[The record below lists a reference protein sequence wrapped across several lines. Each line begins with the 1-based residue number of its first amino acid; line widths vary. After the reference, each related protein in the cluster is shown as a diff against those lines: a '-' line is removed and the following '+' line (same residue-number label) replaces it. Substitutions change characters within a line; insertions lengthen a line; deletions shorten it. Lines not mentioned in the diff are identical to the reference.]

1 MFYLTAVKKKQPATE
16 KNGEWKRGGKMAG
29 LKAESLV
36 MYMKETER
44 MAHLQSELAI
54 AASALREHCAA
65 LPNQNET
72 KRNVACKFLNV
83 WVSKAHGRVPYLSV
97 LRGNNNAASQP
108 VSANPAPSIFQRTH
122 HIPQADDD
130 LDRST
135 NAFWRRVAVA

>member
-1 MFYLTAVKKKQPATE
+1 MG
-16 KNGEWKRGGKMAG
+16 NGNVEGKWAG

-44 MAHLQSELAI
+44 MAHYNLSSTFVAI
-54 AASALREHCAA
+54 AASALREPRAA

-72 KRNVACKFLNV
+72 TRNVACKFLNV